1 MAGLDRQGYRAIALV
16 AGVAIVAAAI
26 MSGSYEISA
35 ERIRQNQRERILEA
49 LHEVVDPAAHDND
62 LVQDQIFVT
71 DPDLLGTPDPV
82 EVFLASRDGA
92 PVAAI
97 FASVA
102 PRGYNGP
109 IRLLVGVNADGTV
122 SGVRVTEH
130 RETPGLADQ
139 IDFDK
144 SDWITTFDGRSLSS
158 PPVTAWSVVSEG
170 GEFDAFTSATVTPR
184 AIVRAVRDTLIYFE
198 QNEAELFSQLP
209 VTNATAEPRT
219 PGATQ

>member
-1 MAGLDRQGYRAIALV
+1 MAGLDRQGYRAIVLV
-16 AGVAIVAAAI
+16 AGVAVAAAAI

-35 ERIRQNQRERILEA
+35 ERIRQNQRQRIMDA
-49 LHEVVDPAAHDND
+49 LHEVLDPAAHDND
-62 LVQDQIFVT
+62 LMQDQFFVT
-71 DPDLLGTPDPV
+71 DPDLLGTLDPV
-82 EVFLASRDGA
+82 EVFLASRDGV

-97 FASVA
+97 FAAVA

-109 IRLLVGVNADGTV
+109 INLLIGINENGTV

-139 IDFDK
+139 IDIDK
-144 SDWITTFDGRSLSS
+144 SDWITIFDGRSLSS

-184 AIVRAVRDTLIYFE
+184 AVVRAVRDTLIYFE
-198 QNEAELFSQLP
+198 QNEAGLFRNCRSCSEQL
-209 VTNATAEPRT
+209 NE
-219 PGATQ
+219 